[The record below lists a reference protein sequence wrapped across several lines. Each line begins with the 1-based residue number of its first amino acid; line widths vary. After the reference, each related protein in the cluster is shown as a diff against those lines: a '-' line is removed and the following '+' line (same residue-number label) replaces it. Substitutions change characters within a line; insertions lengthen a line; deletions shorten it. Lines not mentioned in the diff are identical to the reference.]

1 MPCLA
6 SPNLAKPYLAIPGHA
21 TPHATNISLNSQ
33 PCRKFSQTFQFRG
46 HVVRFKVYSFAV
58 SSKPSTE
65 DRTMLVLT
73 RAQEEEIVIRTPAGE
88 VIVVRVLG
96 VYEGREVR
104 LGISAP
110 REVSIHR
117 REVDDAIGRQQKAA
131 TKPLE

>member
-1 MPCLA
+1 
-6 SPNLAKPYLAIPGHA
+6 
-21 TPHATNISLNSQ
+21 
-33 PCRKFSQTFQFRG
+33 
-46 HVVRFKVYSFAV
+46 
-58 SSKPSTE
+58 
-65 DRTMLVLT
+65 MLVLT